1 MSLRSGRAPPLEGWL
16 TGAWNRRAVHVESI
30 HRIIIIITTTITW
43 AVYFKSYDSRG
54 RRVILR
60 VYLLPTY
67 PFSIPIFEKTNLK
80 FSDHFCKL
88 HDVRQYLGFPAIP
101 AKFSENS
108 ALPRSIYLQS
118 SASIRPRT
126 DLPEFGLCTLA
137 TPETAM
143 GTTSR

>member
-1 MSLRSGRAPPLEGWL
+1 MSLSSGRAPPLEGWL

-54 RRVILR
+54 RRVIFR

-88 HDVRQYLGFPAIP
+88 H
-101 AKFSENS
+101 
-108 ALPRSIYLQS
+108 
-118 SASIRPRT
+118 
-126 DLPEFGLCTLA
+126 
-137 TPETAM
+137 
-143 GTTSR
+143 